1 MRMYAVIDSVFRQEA
16 CFRTIEEAEKEIDSR
31 RRYDREFTM
40 ENSDGIPGRD
50 YLTIQ
55 IVERD
60 SQPCKVCGG
69 EATNKPEQYAEYPYC
84 RNCYHTGSAADD
96 QHMNDLSYFRQA
108 FPDAEVGVEH
118 TGGGCFWLAFR
129 WEDDPFYYAA
139 TAGDACVPED
149 GKWADGWGAVCGYY
163 QDEADNEATWNHP
176 YYEGKML
183 LYKELW
189 DEKTEVDLPGLTK
202 RQVIAAIKKDRK
214 ARAAA

>member
-1 MRMYAVIDSVFRQEA
+1 MKMYAVIDSVFRQEA
-16 CFRTIEEAEKEIDSR
+16 CFRTIAEAEKEIDSR
-31 RRYDREFTM
+31 KRYDREFTM

-69 EATNKPEQYAEYPYC
+69 EATNTPEQYAGYPYC

-129 WEDDPFYYAA
+129 WEDDPVFYCA
-139 TAGDACVPED
+139 TAGEAELPDD
-149 GKWADGWGAVCGYY
+149 DRWSDGWGIVCRYEP
-163 QDEADNEATWNHP
+163 DADGD
-176 YYEGKML
+176 YEESKVVAESDPFG
-183 LYKELW
+183 ELG
-189 DEKTEVDLPGLTK
+189 DPTFLTK

-214 ARAAA
+214 ERTAA

>member
-1 MRMYAVIDSVFRQEA
+1 MRMYTVIDSVFRQEA

-40 ENSDGIPGRD
+40 ENSDGIPGRE

-96 QHMNDLSYFRQA
+96 QHLNDLAYFRNA
-108 FPDAEVGVEH
+108 FPDAEVGIEH

-129 WEDDPFYYAA
+129 WEDDPNYYAA
-139 TAGDACVPED
+139 TAGDACVPEA
-149 GKWADGWGAVCGYY
+149 GKWADGWGAVFGYHE
-163 QDEADNEATWNHP
+163 DEEHP
-176 YYEGKML
+176 DYEGRML
-183 LYKELW
+183 LYRELW
-189 DEKTEVDLPGLTK
+189 TEGDDPEIPGFTK
-202 RQVIAAIKKDRK
+202 RQVVAAITKDRK
-214 ARAAA
+214 ERVSA

>member
-31 RRYDREFTM
+31 KRYDREFTM

-69 EATNKPEQYAEYPYC
+69 EATNKPEQYAVYPYC
-84 RNCYHTGSAADD
+84 RNCYYVGNAAEDM
-96 QHMNDLSYFRQA
+96 HLNDLAVFRNA
-108 FPDAEVGVEH
+108 FPDCDVGVEH

-129 WEDDPFYYAA
+129 WEDDPVFYCA
-139 TAGDACVPED
+139 TAGEAELPDD
-149 GKWADGWGAVCGYY
+149 DRWSDGWGIVCRYEP
-163 QDEADNEATWNHP
+163 DADGD
-176 YYEGKML
+176 YEESKVVAESDPFG
-183 LYKELW
+183 ELG
-189 DEKTEVDLPGLTK
+189 DPTFLTK

>member
-1 MRMYAVIDSVFRQEA
+1 
-16 CFRTIEEAEKEIDSR
+16 
-31 RRYDREFTM
+31 M

-69 EATNKPEQYAEYPYC
+69 EATNKPEQYAGYPYC

-118 TGGGCFWLAFR
+118 TGGGCFWLSFR
-129 WEDDPFYYAA
+129 WENDPFYYAA
-139 TAGDACVPED
+139 TAGDACVPD
-149 GKWADGWGAVCGYY
+149 AGKWGDGWGCVCCYHE
-163 QDEADNEATWNHP
+163 DEDHHD
-176 YYEGKML
+176 YDGRML

-189 DEKTEVDLPGLTK
+189 DEEAGVELPGFTK

-214 ARAAA
+214 ERTAA